1 MVVSRKIKSCT
12 VVARPVFRD
21 GPLPTF
27 WEAAV
32 NNRTIPKKFSSLR
45 EVFAFVEQAQ
55 SRSR

>member
-1 MVVSRKIKSCT
+1 MVVSKKIKSCT

-32 NNRTIPKKFSSLR
+32 NNRTIPRKFASLR
-45 EVFAFVEQAQ
+45 EVFSFVE
-55 SRSR
+55 RSQTRNR